1 MTNSARSSV
10 NLDLIGEIFTAIAN
24 ERASLV
30 SERFASD
37 YPGEDVVAHVAAFLD
52 PKLVVLMEDAIPRPP
67 IPAVKPAVR
76 ELAEKIRNSGGW
88 KLVVG
93 RYGIDK
99 ILLGIAARE
108 AADRSDEITEAVE
121 ALIQQLMS
129 VL

>member
-1 MTNSARSSV
+1 MLLHT
-10 NLDLIGEIFTAIAN
+10 L
-24 ERASLV
+24 
-30 SERFASD
+30 
-37 YPGEDVVAHVAAFLD
+37 AAFLD